1 MNIHIN
7 NSSNM
12 FFRKNRSIYSCNGRL
27 RWIFILAILFL
38 SSGCLRSLH
47 PWYTANDLSE
57 NPALIGTWENE
68 SKSEEWTFTKSQDGY
83 RLSLVMN
90 GEAANFDLHHFS
102 IGKNRFLDITA
113 SSPETKNDFYKFHLF
128 PVHTIAKL
136 TLDQDEMEISLLDM
150 NWFDEMLKR
159 KKLTVKFE
167 RIEKQVI
174 LTAPTAELQKL
185 VRRFANDSDAFPNS
199 QSVLTRKK

>member
-1 MNIHIN
+1 MHIN
-7 NSSNM
+7 NASNM
-12 FFRKNRSIYSCNGRL
+12 FFRKNRSLHPSNAGL
-27 RWIFILAILFL
+27 RWIFLFSILFL

-90 GEAANFDLHHFS
+90 GESANFDLHHFS

-136 TLDQDEMEISLLDM
+136 ALDRDEMQISLLDM
-150 NWFDEMLKR
+150 HWFDEMLKR
-159 KKLTVKFE
+159 KKLSVKYE

-185 VRRFANDSDAFPNS
+185 VRRFANDSDAFPQS